1 MRLNYEEVKLIV
13 KSYDKF
19 KGDLSLV
26 KSDFYNKTGKN
37 IEYKHVIK
45 VMCKVNSIMK
55 KNIEKKL
62 LLNDTVSDLFLVDG
76 SKIAV

>member
-26 KSDFYNKTGKN
+26 KSDFYNKTKKN
-37 IEYKHVIK
+37 IEYEHILKIIYK
-45 VMCKVNSIMK
+45 INLITK
-55 KNIEKKL
+55 KNIQKRISM
-62 LLNDTVSDLFLVDG
+62 NNSIYDLFIKE